1 MLAPTEPGVHIVT
14 AMVATQLLKT
24 SLIENITGHKAHL
37 DPCDMLL
44 VQPKEDAAEQFSK
57 ERIAP
62 FIAATPVLRE
72 LIGTTKTR
80 KSEETLLY
88 KSFPGG
94 FLALVGAGSPDNLA
108 RRPVRIVMYDEVDKY
123 PVTRE
128 GDPIDIGDERT
139 AKFSNWLSVRACSP
153 TVKDESRIEAS
164 YLESDQRRA
173 SVSCP
178 HCGHRQFPDFFKH
191 VEWEKSENGHRHRT
205 ETARLYCEACGTGWN
220 EGQRRKALQ
229 TIRWHQT
236 RPFEC
241 CGEQQSPLEAYES
254 AWRSDDDG
262 SVEKV
267 WDWWSSDLHA
277 VYRAKC
283 RICGDWAVPNEHAG
297 FQAGK
302 LFSPWAK
309 DSPAHIAKKWIAADG
324 DEDKKQVW
332 YNTQNAQTYRKH
344 AGREIVLNSLLARR
358 ENWPAGL
365 VPDGVALLTAGID
378 IQDYRVEI
386 EVVGWGR
393 DEESWSIEHHVI
405 DGEMS
410 DPSTRTA
417 VEEYLLRTWRRN
429 DGTQFEVRA
438 ACIDSGGHHTDA
450 VYSFSKANLGRKWWA
465 IKGESARTGF
475 RNPVWPVKRPSSR
488 SRKSFRPIII
498 GVNAA
503 KDFVRDALHKDT
515 PGARYMHFNGDWD
528 QPAFEQLTAERI
540 QVEGE
545 GALRIRKWVPIAG
558 RANERLDCRV
568 YAYAA
573 LRGLIHLGLKLN
585 READKI
591 GAAIGAA
598 IAAMLGNEEKKAPE
612 QHQERPSPDGSA
624 VTEKQEQT
632 GPKPLGRRS
641 IGRRLA

>member
-1 MLAPTEPGVHIVT
+1 
-14 AMVATQLLKT
+14 
-24 SLIENITGHKAHL
+24 
-37 DPCDMLL
+37 
-44 VQPKEDAAEQFSK
+44 
-57 ERIAP
+57 
-62 FIAATPVLRE
+62 
-72 LIGTTKTR
+72 
-80 KSEETLLY
+80 
-88 KSFPGG
+88 
-94 FLALVGAGSPDNLA
+94 
-108 RRPVRIVMYDEVDKY
+108 MYDEVDKY

-173 SVSCP
+173 SVACP

-205 ETARLYCEACGTGWN
+205 ETARLCEACGAGWS

-241 CGEQQSPLEAYES
+241 CGEQQAPLEAYDS
-254 AWRSDDDG
+254 AWRLVDEGAVDTI
-262 SVEKV
+262 

-297 FQAGK
+297 FRWQTV
-302 LFSPWAK
+302 FPWAK
-309 DSPAHIAKKWIAADG
+309 DSPAHIARKWIAADG

-344 AGREIVLNSLLARR
+344 AGREIVLNGLLARR
-358 ENWPAGL
+358 ENWPAGTI
-365 VPDGVALLTAGID
+365 PDGVALLTAGID

-417 VEEYLLRTWRRN
+417 VEEYLLRTWQRN
-429 DGTQFEVRA
+429 DGTQFEIRA
-438 ACIDSGGHHTDA
+438 ACIDPAAITPMQSIAFRRRTSAASGGPSRVRVPERASATLSGRSSGPARDHG
-450 VYSFSKANLGRKWWA
+450 KASG
-465 IKGESARTGF
+465 
-475 RNPVWPVKRPSSR
+475 PSSSGSMPQR
-488 SRKSFRPIII
+488 TSFATRC
-498 GVNAA
+498 
-503 KDFVRDALHKDT
+503 T
-515 PGARYMHFNGDWD
+515 
-528 QPAFEQLTAERI
+528 
-540 QVEGE
+540 
-545 GALRIRKWVPIAG
+545 RIR
-558 RANERLDCRV
+558 RARAICTSM
-568 YAYAA
+568 
-573 LRGLIHLGLKLN
+573 
-585 READKI
+585 
-591 GAAIGAA
+591 AIG
-598 IAAMLGNEEKKAPE
+598 ISLP
-612 QHQERPSPDGSA
+612 
-624 VTEKQEQT
+624 
-632 GPKPLGRRS
+632 
-641 IGRRLA
+641 